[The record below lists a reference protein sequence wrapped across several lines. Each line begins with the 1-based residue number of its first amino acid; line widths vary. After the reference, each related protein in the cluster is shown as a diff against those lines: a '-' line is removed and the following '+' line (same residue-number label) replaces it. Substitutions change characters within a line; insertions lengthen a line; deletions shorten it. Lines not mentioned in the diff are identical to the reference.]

1 MEQLWNKAPS
11 PLTVQDLPQEAVETA
26 CFHALDLIQRNCEYL
41 DQHFAHIRPD
51 PETVQAINDISACAA
66 KLDRAFGEILAFL
79 DFLHTDESVQLQ
91 TLDLCALLRQI
102 AAQADMIRAQLGVE
116 LVLDYGEQ
124 TACLVRADRNDAEL
138 LILHLLSNAL
148 RACAQ
153 GGQILLQLRPCAD
166 GWELI
171 VQDNGCGLPGS
182 DLQAPLDNRRSFL
195 GGTQLGLVLC
205 RECCRR
211 MGWKLCLQP
220 AAGQGTRAVV
230 AIPAAA
236 PDHSGADNAVL
247 RSGIEGID
255 QPYRLRAMLV
265 KELRTMPELGDPD
278 EFP

>member
-1 MEQLWNKAPS
+1 MEQLWNTAPS
-11 PLTVQDLPQEAVETA
+11 PLTVQDLPQKAIEDT

-41 DQHFAHIRPD
+41 DQHFAHSKPD
-51 PETVQAINDISACAA
+51 PETVQAINDIAACAT
-66 KLDRAFGEILAFL
+66 KLDRAFGEILTFL
-79 DFLHTDESVQLQ
+79 DFLHTDESIQLQ

-116 LVLDYGEQ
+116 LVLDYGDQ
-124 TACLVRADRNDAEL
+124 TECLVRADRNDAEL

-153 GGQILLQLRPCAD
+153 GGQVRLQLLRSTD
-166 GWELI
+166 SWQLI
-171 VQDNGCGLPGS
+171 LQDNGCGLPDS
-182 DLQAPLDNRRSFL
+182 SPQALLDNRRAFL

-211 MGWKLCLQP
+211 MGWQLRLES
-220 AAGQGTRAVV
+220 AAGQGTQAIVS
-230 AIPAAA
+230 IPAVA
-236 PDHSGADNAVL
+236 PDSAGADSAVL
-247 RSGIEGID
+247 RSGSNGID